1 MSENDY
7 ERWLIS
13 SIAAGFSSFKDL
25 LDERGK
31 LEEWYAFEEISES
44 AALKEWLT
52 EKDITYVDD
61 CTLTE
66 EAQKLAALL
75 DEEG

>member
-1 MSENDY
+1 MIMKE
-7 ERWLIS
+7 WLIS
-13 SIAAGFSSFKDL
+13 SIAAGLFKDL

-31 LEEWYAFEEISES
+31 LEEWYAFEEISEL

-52 EKDITYVDD
+52 ENDITYVDD
-61 CTLTE
+61 CTQTE

-75 DEEG
+75 EQEG

>member
-1 MSENDY
+1 MSEKRLTMPFD
-7 ERWLIS
+7 
-13 SIAAGFSSFKDL
+13 K
-25 LDERGK
+25 
-31 LEEWYAFEEISES
+31 SEL

-52 EKDITYVDD
+52 ENDITYVDD

-75 DEEG
+75 EREG